1 MFLHRFASSF
11 QPGPWLPLSSW
22 TYLLRRVW
30 IRLAGL
36 PHSPRHPQ
44 GDHDSIYSK
53 KLSVCG
59 GTPLNSQTIPT
70 GWLCWTK
77 GQSHDQ
83 EQGQARDH
91 ALSPWS
97 PSRSSDSPGTENR
110 KEQRTQPK
118 PAGRWVRTWWM
129 PEVQEH
135 WEVKPARRVGT
146 VGMGFTSGGQ
156 AKGMHS
162 SRMPQRASEGVLRP

>member
-1 MFLHRFASSF
+1 MFLLRFASSF

-30 IRLAGL
+30 IKLAGL

-44 GDHDSIYSK
+44 GDHDSVCSK

-59 GTPLNSQTIPT
+59 GTPLSSQTIPM
-70 GWLCWTK
+70 GWLCWIR
-77 GQSHDQ
+77 GQSRA
-83 EQGQARDH
+83 QGQGQGRDH

-118 PAGRWVRTWWM
+118 TSREVGKDLVDAGSAALGGEASQEGGNCWDGLHTWR
-129 PEVQEH
+129 P
-135 WEVKPARRVGT
+135 
-146 VGMGFTSGGQ
+146 GQ
-156 AKGMHS
+156 RHTQLQKATRS
-162 SRMPQRASEGVLRP
+162 Q